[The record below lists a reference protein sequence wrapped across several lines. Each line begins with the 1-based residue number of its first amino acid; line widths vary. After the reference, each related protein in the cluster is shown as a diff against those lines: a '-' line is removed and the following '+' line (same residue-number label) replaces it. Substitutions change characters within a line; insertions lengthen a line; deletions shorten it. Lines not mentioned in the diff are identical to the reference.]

1 MFLEMVFNEFIND
14 KIIDVV
20 DSTIETIENRYKI
33 IDKLYIYLFSINN
46 IF

>member
-33 IDKLYIYLFSINN
+33 VNKFYI
-46 IF
+46 